1 MAATGSLYSQVMEKI
16 KQKIITGEYPTNS
29 KLPNEFEL
37 SKQFN
42 VSRVTLR
49 KAIAGLAE
57 DGLIEKIHGVGTF
70 VRKPRK
76 VKRIIS
82 SASAESFSQ
91 TAAKAGFKAN
101 AKVIKIKKVETPDN
115 LKTTLK
121 TKDALYVERVYAVE
135 DEPVMLECN
144 YFPLPRFTGLEKT
157 DLSKS
162 LYQILRRQ
170 YHIKELKSRDMVISV
185 ALASLSEARVLKKSV
200 GFPLLL
206 LQVCVEDEN
215 NNIVHAGKHYII
227 SDRYEFHV

>member
-1 MAATGSLYSQVMEKI
+1 MVATGSLYSQVMEKI
-16 KQKIITGEYPTNS
+16 RQKIITGEYPTNS

-49 KAIAGLAE
+49 KAISGLAE

-70 VRKPRK
+70 VRKPHK

-82 SASAESFSQ
+82 SPSAESFSS
-91 TAAKAGFKAN
+91 TAVNEGFKAS
-101 AKVIKIKKVETPDN
+101 AQVIKVKKVETPGKI
-115 LKTTLK
+115 KTVLK
-121 TKDALYVERVYAVE
+121 TKTALYIERVHLVD

-144 YFPLPRFTGLEKT
+144 YFPLPRFTGLEKV

-162 LYQILRRQ
+162 LYQVLHNQ
-170 YHIKELKSRDMVISV
+170 YHIKELKSRDMVISI
-185 ALASLSEARVLKKSV
+185 ALASLSEARVLQKSV

-206 LQVCVEDEN
+206 LQVSVEDEN
-215 NNIVHAGKHYII
+215 KNIVHTGKQYII
-227 SDRYEFHV
+227 SERYEFHV